1 MKDALGHGSNAGAA
15 QALGQ
20 GHPKSA
26 AAPTHDAFAN
36 ARRDANGDIVS
47 LHPEKPTKE
56 ERAKARAYKETLWE
70 HDAPQYHAV
79 VSAKNGR
86 QMGKYSSPDRDAAIK
101 EAFDKH
107 PKARTVMSMR
117 GHGMDMRWHNR

>member
-1 MKDALGHGSNAGAA
+1 MKDALGHGSNASAA
-15 QALGQ
+15 ATLAQ

-26 AAPTHDAFAN
+26 SVGP
-36 ARRDANGDIVS
+36 V
-47 LHPEKPTKE
+47 
-56 ERAKARAYKETLWE
+56 WE

-117 GHGMDMRWHNR
+117 GSGMDMRWHNR